1 MSDGATI
8 EVFRGRELIR
18 TEILPIDTSATI
30 GRAPDCQIPLDGRDV
45 SRRHAH
51 VAAFADGFEL
61 TVLSPA
67 GVTSGGRPVTG
78 GRLPYGTRL
87 AIGGYDVLVAS
98 AVEESGRDAELR
110 LRRMLLDGL
119 VGEVDLA
126 AVERGGA
133 GLRPRVEA
141 VLERLAFRQDVPPGE
156 IGRLAAELAD
166 EALGLGPLERLLEDP
181 EVSEIMVVD
190 PATVFAERRGR
201 LELTGLRFT
210 GADSVRAII
219 ERIITPL
226 GRRIDESSPMVD
238 ARLPDGSRVNIVI
251 PPLAVKGPAITIR
264 KFTSNPLRI
273 DDLIRFGSLDEPTAE
288 LLQRAVAGRRNIVI
302 SGGTGSGKTTLLG
315 ALAGSIPDAERI
327 VTIEDAAEL
336 RLEQPHVVVLEARP
350 ANAEG
355 RGQVTIRD
363 LVRNAL
369 RMRPDRI
376 VVGECRGGEALDML
390 QAMNTGHDGSMTT
403 THANSP
409 AEAATRLETLCLM
422 SGLDLP
428 SRAIREQIGAAV
440 NLVVQQT
447 RFADG
452 ARRITCVSEVCGLED
467 DGRVRLRDVVRWIPP
482 GNAGASGR
490 FEPTGWLPS
499 FLAGGRR

>member
-1 MSDGATI
+1 MSSGCTI
-8 EVFRGRELIR
+8 EIFRGCELVG
-18 TEILPIDTSATI
+18 TATAPLGAPVTI
-30 GRAPDCQIPLDGRDV
+30 GRALDCQVVLDGKEV
-45 SRRHAH
+45 SRRHAA
-51 VAAFADGFEL
+51 VTPREAGFDL
-61 TVLSPA
+61 AVLSPA
-67 GVTSGGRPVTG
+67 GVLADGRTAADES
-78 GRLPYGTRL
+78 LPYGTRL
-87 AIGGYDVLVAS
+87 SLGGYEILISNAS
-98 AVEESGRDAELR
+98 REGEREAEMR
-110 LRRMLLDGL
+110 LRRRLLDRL
-119 VGEVDLA
+119 VGELDLA
-126 AVERGGA
+126 AVEEGGA

-141 VLERLAFRQDVPPGE
+141 ILERLAYAERVPPAE
-156 IGRLAAELAD
+156 IGALAAALAD
-166 EALGLGPLERLLEDP
+166 EALGLGPLERLLADP

-190 PATVFAERRGR
+190 PATVFAERHGR
-201 LELTGLRFT
+201 LQPTGLRFT
-210 GADSVRAII
+210 SAESVRAII

-238 ARLPDGSRVNIVI
+238 ARLPDGSRVNVVI

-264 KFTSNPLRI
+264 KFASNPLRI
-273 DDLIRFGSLDEPTAE
+273 DDLIRFGSLDEPTAA
-288 LLQRAVAGRRNIVI
+288 LLQLAVANRRNIVI

-315 ALAGSIPDAERI
+315 VLAGAIPDGERI

-336 RLEQPHVVVLEARP
+336 RLGQPHVVVLEARP
-350 ANAEG
+350 PNAEG

-409 AEAATRLETLCLM
+409 AEAVARLETLCLM

-440 NLVVQQT
+440 DLVVQQT

-452 ARRITCVSEVCGLED
+452 ARRITCVCEVGGIED
-467 DGRVRLRDVVRWIPP
+467 DGRVRLREVVRWVAS
-482 GNAGASGR
+482 GNGSAPGR
-490 FEPTGWLPS
+490 FEPTGWLPAFVS
-499 FLAGGRR
+499 GGRR